1 MATPAQLA
9 VNGANAQRLTRHG
22 MEKRRSI
29 TSRNSIRNGL
39 FTAYEHLAPS
49 DIARIDKHIESLRA
63 SVPVKSVNAEYVI
76 RRYAIAKWRNEEFCK
91 IEVAFLNSAV
101 AEERKSPEFAA
112 LVEKPAGLKLEG
124 RAVSRD
130 SHTRNAYYKLEEQG
144 SRVTRELL
152 HALKA
157 YGDLVYFMRE
167 QRPEATAQ
175 SLSNDP
181 PFEWLS

>member
-1 MATPAQLA
+1 MATTAQLA
-9 VNGANAQRLTRHG
+9 ANGANARRLTGHR
-22 MEKRRSI
+22 METPRSV
-29 TSRNSIRNGL
+29 TSGNSIRNGL

-63 SVPVKSVNAEYVI
+63 SVPVMSVNAEYVI

-101 AEERKSPEFAA
+101 AEERKSPEYATLA
-112 LVEKPAGLKLEG
+112 EKPTGYKLEG
-124 RAVSRD
+124 RAIA
-130 SHTRNAYYKLEEQG
+130 RNAATSNAYLKMEEQG

-157 YGDLVYFMRE
+157 YGDLVYFVRE
-167 QRPEATAQ
+167 Q
-175 SLSNDP
+175 
-181 PFEWLS
+181 